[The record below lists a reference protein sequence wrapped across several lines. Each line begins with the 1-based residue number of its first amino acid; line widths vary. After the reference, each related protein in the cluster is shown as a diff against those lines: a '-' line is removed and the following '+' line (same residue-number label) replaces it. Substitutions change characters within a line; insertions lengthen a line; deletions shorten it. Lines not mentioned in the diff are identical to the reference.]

1 MVKDDLVFS
10 KHIEADDV
18 PVETEENSH
27 EEVKEVNNSDEN
39 IEIEVEPAKKI
50 KEYIKPNEVFRK
62 KKKTVVKPPPV
73 EDVEEV
79 KPTKEEDVEPTK
91 EESKEEPPTIEKIKN
106 VKTKRKMSEKQLE
119 NLAKAR
125 AKAHQVRKEKAEAR
139 KRGEPVLTKK
149 EEKEKKQMEKFNQLR
164 PEKQI
169 VNNITNNYSDED
181 IARIAA
187 LGTKKALDKYEEGRQ
202 LRKAEKKK
210 AKDQVEADKMFREK
224 IGRAVDP
231 IMERKTYRLSDND
244 FWEHSGIF

>member
-10 KHIEADDV
+10 KHIEASDET
-18 PVETEENSH
+18 VEEANDI
-27 EEVKEVNNSDEN
+27 EVDEN
-39 IEIEVEPAKKI
+39 IKIEVEPPKKL
-50 KEYIKPNEVFRK
+50 KEYIEPNEVFRK

-73 EDVEEV
+73 EEV
-79 KPTKEEDVEPTK
+79 KQSNNKPSKEEEVEPTK
-91 EESKEEPPTIEKIKN
+91 EEPEPPTIEKIKN

-169 VNNITNNYSDED
+169 VNNITNHYTDED

-202 LRKAEKKK
+202 HRKAEKKK
-210 AKDQVEADKMFREK
+210 AKDQIEADKMFRDK

-231 IMERKTYRLSDND
+231 IMERKSYRLSDSD

>member
-10 KHIEADDV
+10 KHIEPTDEKEFDEDDEV
-18 PVETEENSH
+18 DEEEN
-27 EEVKEVNNSDEN
+27 V
-39 IEIEVEPAKKI
+39 EIEVEPAKKP
-50 KEYIKPNEVFRK
+50 KEYIKPDEVFRK
-62 KKKTVVKPPPV
+62 KKKTIVKPPPNKEEASKE
-73 EDVEEV
+73 EDKQSNV
-79 KPTKEEDVEPTK
+79 PTKEDDKQSNEAPK
-91 EESKEEPPTIEKIKN
+91 IEKIKN

-149 EEKEKKQMEKFNQLR
+149 EQKEKKQMEKFNQLR

-169 VNNITNNYSDED
+169 VNNITNNYTDED

-187 LGTKKALDKYEEGRQ
+187 LGTKKALDKYEENRQ
-202 LRKAEKKK
+202 QRKAEKKK
-210 AKDQVEADKMFREK
+210 AKEQIEADKMFREK
-224 IGRAVDP
+224 IGRVADP
-231 IMERKTYRLSDND
+231 IMERKSYRLTDAD

>member
-10 KHIEADDV
+10 KHIEASDET
-18 PVETEENSH
+18 VEEANDI
-27 EEVKEVNNSDEN
+27 EVDEN
-39 IEIEVEPAKKI
+39 IKIEVEPPKKI
-50 KEYIKPNEVFRK
+50 KEYIEPNEVFRK

-73 EDVEEV
+73 EEV
-79 KPTKEEDVEPTK
+79 KQSKEEDIEPTK
-91 EESKEEPPTIEKIKN
+91 DDAVEPPTLTKIKN
-106 VKTKRKMSEKQLE
+106 VKTKRKMSDKQLE

-125 AKAHQVRKEKAEAR
+125 AKAQQVRKEKAEAR

-149 EEKEKKQMEKFNQLR
+149 EEKEKKQMEKFNKLR

-187 LGTKKALDKYEEGRQ
+187 LGTKKALDKYEESRQ
-202 LRKAEKKK
+202 QRKAEKKK
-210 AKDQVEADKMFREK
+210 AKDQVEADKMFRDK

-231 IMERKTYRLSDND
+231 IMERRSYRLTDSD
-244 FWEHSGIF
+244 FWENSGIF